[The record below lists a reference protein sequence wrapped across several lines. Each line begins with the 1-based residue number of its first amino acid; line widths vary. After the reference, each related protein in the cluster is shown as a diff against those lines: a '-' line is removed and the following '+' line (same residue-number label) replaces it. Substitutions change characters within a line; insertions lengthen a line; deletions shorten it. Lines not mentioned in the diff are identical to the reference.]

1 MKGMLLLFLM
11 AFVSGLGCLAQIR
24 SDKDLVGKWEGGG
37 MKLQFFSDRHI
48 SITGRGGQLPMGIF
62 KSDYMQNPAIIMI
75 SISDHGQ
82 TLTYKVKLQ
91 FIDNDNIQVEYLS
104 GDSADAFEKG
114 RQVRLKKLK

>member
-1 MKGMLLLFLM
+1 MSRSFSLLLV
-11 AFVSGLGCLAQIR
+11 FVISAIGCFAQIR

-48 SITGRGGQLPMGIF
+48 SIIGRGGQLPMGSF
-62 KSDYMQNPAIIMI
+62 KSDYMQNPAIVMI

-91 FIDNDNIQVEYLS
+91 FIDNDNILVEYLS

-114 RQVRLKKLK
+114 RQVRLKKIK